1 MKTVVTIAVAYVLLS
16 GAIVHAQTPSVSAAA
31 CERLAA
37 SLALPNSTVT
47 SAVAVAAGQF
57 TPPGGGAAAAQAA
70 ANLPAF
76 CRVALT
82 IAPSSDSDI
91 KSEIWLPLSGWNGK
105 FLQVGNGGWGGSIQ
119 YTALADPLRR
129 GYAAASTDTGH
140 VGPSASF
147 AIGHP
152 EKLIDFGYRS
162 VHETAVQGKATV
174 AALYGTAPRL
184 SYFTGCSGGGRQSF
198 MEAQRFPEDFDGII
212 AGAPGFNRTDGLFQ
226 SIAAMQATHRDPASF
241 IPASKYSML
250 HEAALS
256 ACDAGDGLKDG
267 LISDPTRCQFDPAVV
282 ACTGADASSC
292 LTPAQVEAARTI
304 YAPVVDPR
312 TGEEVFAGLE
322 PGSELHWGAI
332 AGERP
337 HPMYDDLAKFLVF
350 EDPDWD
356 FLTLDIGAHLEH
368 ARRVDNGILAATS
381 TELAPFVDRGGKLL
395 LYHGWEDQNIS
406 PRMTVGYYTDVQK
419 AVGAEQV
426 ADAVRLFMV
435 PGMGHCSGGDG
446 PDSFDMLAALER
458 WREQGEAPARILASQ
473 VTDGRVTRTR
483 PLCPY
488 PQVAKYKGTGS
499 SDSGGELRLHGA
511 LKVGRAA
518 YESAHSPPG
527 STGYRSTDAHEAE
540 DACRFISNP
549 KPSAGRSR
557 RWMYKRLASRR
568 AGLPPTTIRSPG
580 FRLSTAKPT
589 ASNSLRLSMTSRHS
603 CPLPLSLTSTDGCG
617 LTNRNSVIT
626 PSTVVSRLVSYSPT
640 TE

>member
-1 MKTVVTIAVAYVLLS
+1 MKTVIVIAVAYVLLS
-16 GAIVHAQTPSVSAAA
+16 GTIGHAQTPSVLAAA

-37 SLALPNSTVT
+37 SLALPTSTVI
-47 SAVAVAAGQF
+47 SAETVAAGQF

-70 ANLPAF
+70 ASLPAF

-119 YTALADPLRR
+119 YTALADSLRR

-140 VGPSASF
+140 VGSSASF

-241 IPASKYSML
+241 IPASKYSIL
-250 HEAALS
+250 HEAAVN
-256 ACDAGDGLKDG
+256 ACDADDGLKDG
-267 LISDPTRCQFDPAVV
+267 LITDPTRCQFDPAVV
-282 ACTGADASSC
+282 DCTGADTSSC
-292 LTPAQVEAARTI
+292 LTPPQVEAARKI

-337 HPMYDDLAKFLVF
+337 HPMYSDLARFLVF
-350 EDPDWD
+350 EDADWD
-356 FLTLDIGAHLEH
+356 FLTLDIGEHLEQ
-368 ARRVDNGILAATS
+368 ARRADNGILAATS
-381 TELAPFVDRGGKLL
+381 TELTPFVDRGGKLL

-419 AVGAEQV
+419 AMGAEQV
-426 ADAVRLFMV
+426 VDAVRLFMV

-446 PDSFDMLAALER
+446 PDSFDMLAALEQ

-499 SDSGGELRLHGA
+499 SDQ
-511 LKVGRAA
+511 
-518 YESAHSPPG
+518 
-527 STGYRSTDAHEAE
+527 AE
-540 DACRFISNP
+540 NFACMAP
-549 KPSAGRSR
+549 
-557 RWMYKRLASRR
+557 
-568 AGLPPTTIRSPG
+568 
-580 FRLSTAKPT
+580 
-589 ASNSLRLSMTSRHS
+589 
-603 CPLPLSLTSTDGCG
+603 
-617 LTNRNSVIT
+617 
-626 PSTVVSRLVSYSPT
+626 
-640 TE
+640 